1 MKNKF
6 LLLLLI
12 VGFSFTYSQVT
23 DVITNLSSAGIAN
36 LTYKDNYIYFTS
48 YTQKKVY
55 KFDYTST
62 NPTAELVYQFNE
74 NPNYLYISNNTLY
87 VGVESPFKTY
97 SIDLNYQNVQ
107 PVLFANFC
115 GPMVQMNNNLYIGQ
129 YVAGKI
135 IKIDLLTNTQ
145 TDVLVGYKPN
155 FFTLHNNE
163 LYFTSNTTNTIY
175 KYNAQDN
182 TTTNIMNNL
191 NYASGIAMNDDFLL
205 ICESIGNSISYYSL
219 PNYQYTNI
227 IQLSP
232 NSWPNGSVIIN
243 NELYFTQTVAGKI
256 SKLQLNGL
264 SGTLA
269 NNMPSKQSNST
280 SIYPNPTKDL
290 FTIKSD
296 IQIEK
301 YEIYNIEGKL
311 VQNSNVQ
318 NNKVDVSELSN
329 GTYMLLLDN
338 QPITLIKK

>member
-6 LLLLLI
+6 LLLVLI
-12 VGFSFTYSQVT
+12 VGFSFAYSQVT
-23 DVITNLSSAGIAN
+23 DVMTNLSSAGIAN

-62 NPTAELVYQFNE
+62 SPTAELVYQFNE
-74 NPNYLYISNNTLY
+74 NPNYLFINDNILY

-97 SIDLNYQNVQ
+97 TIDLNCQNVQ
-107 PVLFANFC
+107 PVLFANIC
-115 GPMVQMNNNLYIGQ
+115 GPMVQMDNDLYIGQ
-129 YVAGKI
+129 YVAEKI
-135 IKIDLLTNTQ
+135 VKIDLSTNTQ
-145 TDVLVGYKPN
+145 TDVLIGYKPN
-155 FFTLHNNE
+155 FFTLHDDE

-205 ICESIGNSISYYSL
+205 ICESSGNSISYYSL

-232 NSWPNGSVIIN
+232 SSWPNGSVIIDD
-243 NELYFTQTVAGKI
+243 ELYFTQTVAGKI
-256 SKLQLNGL
+256 SKLQLDSLNTPL
-264 SGTLA
+264 S
-269 NNMPSKQSNST
+269 NNTPSKQSNSI
-280 SIYPNPTKDL
+280 SIYPNPTNGL

-301 YEIYNIEGKL
+301 YEIYNVEGKL

-318 NNKVDVSELSN
+318 NNKVDVSMLSN
-329 GTYMLLLDN
+329 GTYMLLLDSK
-338 QPITLIKK
+338 PITLVKK